1 MSAFNPTLSPDEK
14 WLAQP
19 LIDGTATNLW
29 LISAADGSMR
39 RMTDFGERAVVI
51 ARRVSWSRDSRLIY
65 AAVAEIDAD
74 VVLLRNLL
82 PSAGASR

>member
-19 LIDGTATNLW
+19 LIDGASTNLW

-39 RMTDFGERAVVI
+39 RITDFGDRAVVI
-51 ARRVSWSRDSRLIY
+51 ARRVSWSRDSRFIY

-74 VVLLRNLL
+74 VVVLRNLL
-82 PSAGASR
+82 SADGASR